1 MCMSEQIAVRIPD
14 ALAASL
20 EDLVSTGRFE
30 TRAEAVRV
38 ALEALIEAERR
49 RRVGELIADGYRRL
63 PQDDEE
69 VDAARLAA
77 IRSIEEEPW

>member
-1 MCMSEQIAVRIPD
+1 MSQQIAVRIPD

>member
-1 MCMSEQIAVRIPD
+1 MSEQIAVRIPD

-77 IRSIEEEPW
+77 TRSIEEEPW

>member
-1 MCMSEQIAVRIPD
+1 MSRQIAIRIPD

>member
-14 ALAASL
+14 VLAASL

-38 ALEALIEAERR
+38 ALETLIEAERR

>member
-1 MCMSEQIAVRIPD
+1 MSEQIAVRIPD

>member
-14 ALAASL
+14 VLAASL

>member
-1 MCMSEQIAVRIPD
+1 MSQQIAVRIPD

-20 EDLVSTGRFE
+20 EDLVSSGRFE

>member
-1 MCMSEQIAVRIPD
+1 MSEQIAVRIPD
-14 ALAASL
+14 VLAASL

-38 ALEALIEAERR
+38 ALETLIEAERR

>member
-1 MCMSEQIAVRIPD
+1 MSKQIAVRIPD

-30 TRAEAVRV
+30 TRAEAFRV

-49 RRVGELIADGYRRL
+49 RRVGELIADGYHRL